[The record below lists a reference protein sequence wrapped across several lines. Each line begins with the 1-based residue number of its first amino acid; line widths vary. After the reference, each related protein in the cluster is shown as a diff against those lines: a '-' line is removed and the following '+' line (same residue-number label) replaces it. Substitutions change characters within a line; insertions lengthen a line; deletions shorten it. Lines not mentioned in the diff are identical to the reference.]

1 MAFAHESGLIAAR
14 ENDAN
19 LRHGQRFCRR
29 VDGFCRF
36 AARHRKVTSLGEMI
50 SQESTGNVSAKLEYP
65 ACLVCGSDRREFPFR
80 LHDPYSVVRCS
91 TCGFYYLYPRVIEGA
106 MQEAYRQPSYY
117 EGGAC
122 GYADT
127 SYTAQE
133 SSLRATFKR
142 LLHNL
147 ADRRLTGGTLL
158 EVGCGYG
165 YLLDEA
171 RAYFDRRV
179 GTEFSLD
186 GAEIAR
192 ATGAE
197 VFVGGVEQISAERK
211 FDTVFAVQVIEHVY
225 QPLAFVKQLI
235 NHTQPGGH
243 IIIATPDI
251 GGVLRKVMGRRW
263 PSFKVP
269 EHVGY
274 FDFRT
279 LSRLMEKAGLSDV
292 RQLPY
297 PHAFPLGLITAK
309 FGLNIPSAL
318 GCLKIWVPTTTVA
331 VYGRV
336 SRD

>member
-1 MAFAHESGLIAAR
+1 
-14 ENDAN
+14 
-19 LRHGQRFCRR
+19 
-29 VDGFCRF
+29 
-36 AARHRKVTSLGEMI
+36 
-50 SQESTGNVSAKLEYP
+50 
-65 ACLVCGSDRREFPFR
+65 
-80 LHDPYSVVRCS
+80 
-91 TCGFYYLYPRVIEGA
+91 

-147 ADRRLTGGTLL
+147 ADRQLTGGTLL

-171 RAYFDRRV
+171 RPYFDHRV

-197 VFVGGVEQISAERK
+197 VFVGGIEQISAERK
-211 FDTVFAVQVIEHVY
+211 FDTVFAIQVIEHVY

-251 GGVLRKVMGRRW
+251 GGVLRKAMGRHW

-318 GCLKIWVPTTTVA
+318 GCLRIWVPTTTIA